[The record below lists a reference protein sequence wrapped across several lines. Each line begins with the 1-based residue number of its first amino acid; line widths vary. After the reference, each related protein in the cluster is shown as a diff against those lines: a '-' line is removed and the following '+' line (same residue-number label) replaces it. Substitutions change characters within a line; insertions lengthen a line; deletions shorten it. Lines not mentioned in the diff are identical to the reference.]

1 MWQWISSN
9 GVGVSAF
16 ATLIGYGIG
25 AAKWAAS
32 MHTQVKMLREEMG
45 FLREFRTQT
54 GDDSEKQWN
63 KIDEHGHTLSDHGER
78 IVRIESKISFHE
90 MELDRLSNEDNQGVR
105 RG

>member
-32 MHTQVKMLREEMG
+32 MHTEVKMLREEMS

-54 GDDSEKQWN
+54 GDDSEKQWTN
-63 KIDEHGHTLSDHGER
+63 INEHTHTLSDHGER
-78 IVRIESKISFHE
+78 IVRLESKIGFHD
-90 MELDRLSNEDNQGVR
+90 MEITRLSSDGMNG
-105 RG
+105 GHGG